1 MADPLRIITSPI
13 RLTGQLHLAHLSM
26 LASADTLARRARAEG
41 RDVTLEAPSLV
52 GDLGGQTLV
61 EREVAR
67 QGESRWDLGRDV
79 FVERVRAYE
88 ADARERV
95 AAQLLEIGIDVD
107 LEAGAVDT
115 EAAVVAARTAFVR
128 LYEAG
133 LLTLEER
140 VVGNCSRCETV
151 VDTADAVGSELDTEA
166 LTLRVATSAGD
177 ALEIDVIAPELLPG
191 AVAVAV
197 PDDHPAAG
205 SHVDLPLGSG
215 PVPVVADAGCTSAE
229 VVVPAHDGIAFDLA
243 RRIGLMPV
251 EVLDREGTV
260 VAAGPLDGLARYAAR
275 AAAAAVLEG
284 SGLIVARK
292 SVAEHAARCG
302 RCGTVLVPRLGRHWF
317 LAMED
322 LEVGAADAAREGL
335 ITFAPLAARDQFLD
349 RAGRGGDWCLSHQV
363 WAGLP
368 VPVGRCLDCGQV
380 DVSVEPDTSCGKCMG
395 TVVAEDDV
403 LDARFVGALWPLA
416 SAGWPGD
423 ETGPETLAPETT
435 LLVGPSGVVKW
446 ALPMAAL
453 GLWLA
458 GAVPFCCVAVN
469 YVETAPDDPDP
480 RLPLD
485 LTAVVEAEGARV
497 VRAALV
503 AGGLDLDPARQFVAA
518 VDDPPEGDADVD
530 ALTDAYATAFA
541 SGTPGIAV
549 HLIGAALDGG
559 VRAEV
564 ADRVRALAAPIL
576 GD

>member
-1 MADPLRIITSPI
+1 MPDPLRIITSPI
-13 RLTGQLHLAHLSM
+13 RLTGQLHLAHLST
-26 LASADTLARRARAEG
+26 LASADALARRARAEG
-41 RDVTLEAPSLV
+41 RDVTLEASSLV

-61 EREVAR
+61 EREIAR
-67 QGESRWDLGRDV
+67 QGESRWDLGRDA

-95 AAQLLEIGIDVD
+95 AAQLREIGIDVD

-115 EAAVVAARTAFVR
+115 EAAVTAARTAFVR
-128 LYEAG
+128 LYDAG
-133 LLTLEER
+133 LLVLEER
-140 VVGNCSRCETV
+140 VAGNCSRCETV
-151 VDTADAVGSELDTEA
+151 VDTADAVPGDLETEA
-166 LTLRVATSAGD
+166 LTLRLATVAGD

-197 PDDHPAAG
+197 PEDHPAAG
-205 SHVDLPLGSG
+205 SQVDLPLGSG
-215 PVPVVADAGCTSAE
+215 SVPVIADAGCAAPE
-229 VVVPAHDGIAFDLA
+229 VVVPAHDGIAFELA
-243 RRIGLMPV
+243 RRVGLPPV

-260 VAAGPLDGLARYAAR
+260 VSPGPLEGLARYAAR
-275 AAAAAVLEG
+275 AAAAAALDAAAVV
-284 SGLIVARK
+284 VAKRK
-292 SVAEHAARCG
+292 VVEHAARCG

-317 LAMED
+317 LAMAD
-322 LEVGAADAAREGL
+322 LEVGAADAAREGS
-335 ITFAPLAARDQFLD
+335 ITFAPTAARDEFLD

-368 VPVGRCLDCGQV
+368 VPVGRCLDCGQL
-380 DVSVEPDTSCGKCMG
+380 DVSVEPGMSCGKCMG

-416 SAGWPGD
+416 SAGWPDD
-423 ETGPETLAPETT
+423 ESGPESLAAETT

-446 ALPMAAL
+446 SLPMAAL

-469 YVETAPDDPDP
+469 HVETAPDDPDP
-480 RLPLD
+480 RLPVD
-485 LTAVVEAEGARV
+485 LTAIVEAEGPRV

-503 AGGLDLDPARQFVAA
+503 AGGLDLDGARRFVAA
-518 VDDPPEGDADVD
+518 VDDPPEGDADVEF
-530 ALTDAYATAFA
+530 LTDAYALAFT

-549 HLIGAALDGG
+549 HMIGAALDGG
-559 VRAEV
+559 VRAEA